1 MIVIGMTGPISH
13 GKTTFA
19 NAIMDLEP
27 HTIHLESSL
36 VIARVANAMHVAMR
50 QIPDPHDIDSL
61 NKWLHSLPSILQETV
76 HTSCTFDQIKI
87 EPEIVKQHPIEY
99 QKLIMHVENLH
110 RDPGLTKQAITLENK
125 ETYRPFLQWLGG
137 YLVKKVDPNIWFRE
151 VIRMIHDAET
161 TGCEVC
167 IVGGLRFPSDGAS
180 IKDAG
185 GIIIKVY
192 RPGHLQSDM
201 LDPTERERDNIE
213 TDCTVMSNG
222 SIEDVQKTAELI
234 LDAIKNNQ
242 LEPLYQTARISS
254 RA

>member
-1 MIVIGMTGPISH
+1 
-13 GKTTFA
+13 
-19 NAIMDLEP
+19 
-27 HTIHLESSL
+27 
-36 VIARVANAMHVAMR
+36 
-50 QIPDPHDIDSL
+50 
-61 NKWLHSLPSILQETV
+61 
-76 HTSCTFDQIKI
+76 
-87 EPEIVKQHPIEY
+87 
-99 QKLIMHVENLH
+99 
-110 RDPGLTKQAITLENK
+110 
-125 ETYRPFLQWLGG
+125 
-137 YLVKKVDPNIWFRE
+137 
-151 VIRMIHDAET
+151 MIHDAET

-185 GIIIKVY
+185 GIIIKLY